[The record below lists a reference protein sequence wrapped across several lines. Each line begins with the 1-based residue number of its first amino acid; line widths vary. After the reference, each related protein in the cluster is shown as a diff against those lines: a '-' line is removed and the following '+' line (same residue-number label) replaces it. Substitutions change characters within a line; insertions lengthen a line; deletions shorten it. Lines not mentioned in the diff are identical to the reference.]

1 MEPLS
6 NRIEYWIHKYNQLY
20 SKNNWKETGTS
31 FLKMK
36 NSCYFY
42 GCCFYK
48 IHLSLESLPLW
59 CPLSFLKLCCG
70 GASYFFGS
78 ILQIKENIYVHH
90 EQLLT
95 YFNVWLIWKGC
106 RFGIQFLKSFKNNV
120 ILSRLVFSLNCLLY
134 FHK

>member
-6 NRIEYWIHKYNQLY
+6 NRIEYWIHKYNHLY
-20 SKNNWKETGTS
+20 CKNKWKETGTS

-48 IHLSLESLPLW
+48 IHLSLESLPLLYS
-59 CPLSFLKLCCG
+59 LSFLVVLWWG
-70 GASYFFGS
+70 TPFFS
-78 ILQIKENIYVHH
+78 IILQIKENIYVHH

-95 YFNVWLIWKGC
+95 YFNVLLIWKGC
-106 RFGIQFLKSFKNNV
+106 RFSIQFLKSFKNNV

-134 FHK
+134 FNK